1 MSRLAFRSNS
11 ETSPVTVEAPTRTA
25 AHHILLEAT
34 CKPIGAGNY
43 NKNYAQHQAVK
54 LKELR
59 KQGKDLFEMNETRRV
74 QSAGT
79 LLYQTTE
86 TYGTSMSIEKI
97 IETLNSADLTLRVN
111 FHRPGIH
118 SNTTCMEL
126 SADILQ
132 KLVAASPDAHDNK
145 VAELRVKA
153 EQTAGVPRHGAL
165 FVAITNKAN
174 MHYLSHIDYKIMAS
188 YDSMYHEDN

>member
-1 MSRLAFRSNS
+1 MSRLVFRSP
-11 ETSPVTVEAPTRTA
+11 ETSPVNVETPAVTA
-25 AHHILLEAT
+25 THHILLEAT
-34 CKPIGAGNY
+34 VRPVGSNDYQQNRVAD
-43 NKNYAQHQAVK
+43 QASA

-59 KQGKDLFEMNETRRV
+59 SNGKDIFDMNETRKV

-97 IETLNSADLTLRVN
+97 VEILKAGDLTLRVN
-111 FHRPGIH
+111 FHRPGMH

-126 SADILQ
+126 SSNTLESLMATS
-132 KLVAASPDAHDNK
+132 VDAHGNK
-145 VAELRVKA
+145 IAELRVKA
-153 EQTAGVPRHGAL
+153 EQSAAVPRHGAV
-165 FVAITNKAN
+165 FVAITTKGA

-188 YDSMYHEDN
+188 YDAMYHESK

>member
-1 MSRLAFRSNS
+1 MSRLAFQSNS

-43 NKNYAQHQAVK
+43 NKIMHNIK
-54 LKELR
+54 LSNSKNLENKE
-59 KQGKDLFEMNETRRV
+59 KTFEMNETRRV

-153 EQTAGVPRHGAL
+153 EQTATIPRHGAL
-165 FVAITNKAN
+165 LSLSRTKQTCTTYRISITK
-174 MHYLSHIDYKIMAS
+174 LWLLRF
-188 YDSMYHEDN
+188 MYHEDN

>member
-25 AHHILLEAT
+25 THHILLEAT

-59 KQGKDLFEMNETRRV
+59 KHGKDLFEMNETRRV
-74 QSAGT
+74 QSTGT

-126 SADILQ
+126 SADTLQ
-132 KLVAASPDAHDNK
+132 KLVSASPDAHDNK

-153 EQTAGVPRHGAL
+153 EQTAAVPRHGAL